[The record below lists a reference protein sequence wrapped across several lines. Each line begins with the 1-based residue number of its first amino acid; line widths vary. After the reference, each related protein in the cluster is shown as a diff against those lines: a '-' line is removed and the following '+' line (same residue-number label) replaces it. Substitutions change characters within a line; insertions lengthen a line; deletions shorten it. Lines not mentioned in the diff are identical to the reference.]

1 MCLRCLRM
9 LFGKDCCGRVVM
21 APAIEYLGLCSEQLF
36 PIWVLRKGKRVQR
49 CGDGRRASR
58 LCVLTLARR
67 AVRSARRGCR
77 SPRQRRRRRRTIP
90 TDATS
95 CGPTS
100 PPRIP
105 TGEHDVT
112 SKNRLQLVGSI
123 DGWGLA
129 VTTWVGW
136 RAIMAGNSGR
146 SSHRRTATMRMSLGL
161 HHHLL
166 MAGTAGATWGRQH
179 ASFEVCVTTSGDV
192 SPGSNALAG
201 RWW

>member
-1 MCLRCLRM
+1 
-9 LFGKDCCGRVVM
+9 VVGWSWLLQS
-21 APAIEYLGLCSEQLF
+21 EYLGLCSEQLF

-49 CGDGRRASR
+49 CGDVKRASR

-77 SPRQRRRRRRTIP
+77 SPRQRRRRRRKNDPDRRNFMRSHIAAA
-90 TDATS
+90 D
-95 CGPTS
+95 
-100 PPRIP
+100 P

-136 RAIMAGNSGR
+136 LAIMAGNSGR
-146 SSHRRTATMRMSLGL
+146 SSHQRTATMRMSLGL
-161 HHHLL
+161 HHRLL